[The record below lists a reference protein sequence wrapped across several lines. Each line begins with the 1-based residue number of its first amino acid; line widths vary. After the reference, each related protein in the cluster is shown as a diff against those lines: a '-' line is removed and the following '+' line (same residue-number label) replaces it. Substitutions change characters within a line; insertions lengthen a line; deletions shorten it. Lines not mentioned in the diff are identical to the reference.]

1 MNEEKLQNI
10 HRTLSNMGAIDNDY
24 TTWKA
29 NMTADPAKQANIH
42 KWLVGNGY
50 IDNDLDTWKNNVLGT
65 PKPTT
70 TQQEVQNAI
79 QEQRQEQ
86 EVKKERP
93 AFAYHGP
100 NFKGDRKIKVSLKD
114 DTFTFDDKGGQYTKE
129 QWDSLYEPG
138 IQGSLSE
145 EDYNR
150 GLALSEEISNQRVG
164 YWVEHGEQTFQQEQL
179 EAEQVRENYAKQKG
193 IDVADIDTKDQE
205 YLDYFTEQTAVM
217 ESVRKE
223 QEDEELKKSV
233 RVDGK
238 DLPKVTAEQGGYG
251 STWKDES
258 KSVTDFG
265 EMYNKYGFTF
275 SQTSS
280 EGKSAGDRLYIES
293 WDGKRIYDDE
303 DGKEGV
309 RVDRWGKANN
319 QKAADHINA
328 FLQEHAIDVEAYK
341 KGKVQGE
348 ITTIAKSVTP
358 SKDDLEQIKTNS
370 TNAIDNSRE
379 DIERL
384 FELEKELKAIKDGR
398 VDYDWEGGK
407 EAKEKRLKE
416 ITTEIRVLKQGVIKS
431 SLEDQPLAAAGKAT
445 YKRSDPKIDKG
456 VREAIQK
463 EKRILAA
470 KRYIKE
476 NNIDLNDEAWQKA
489 NTTEYLQL
497 SKLLIGEIEGTWEV
511 VGLDSTQKLLSESP
525 IGQLGDLLKEKLVG
539 EGELEGKEFEL
550 KGAHEGVR
558 ALMEEITFDDVY
570 DAAIKRHSE
579 DEAEAVMQERLK
591 DTIEDFDGGVFTK
604 SEYQKVLEAQAKE
617 RGDAL
622 SEEKEMAMRKHN
634 ILEVEIN
641 DVKKQ
646 LNTHINYLEN
656 TDIIAEIEKIK
667 GRDFVSGWEVE
678 GAQEEID
685 SLVKEY
691 NYHLNGYREHG
702 GRVDRLLSLARS
714 NAGIIEDLDIEEED
728 LKVITKALGKNYQD
742 GTGIALATANGLVDL
757 LQGLEYSVAMISEA
771 VDRGSKWIM
780 DSANI
785 EDPTL
790 KAFLTGTTTL
800 LSPLAMY
807 HDMGSGPE
815 GEPGWRQKMHK
826 SIDGWQENMA
836 ELVEQPIAYD
846 SIDSFSDFTEWA
858 GQMLGGQIPNLA
870 LMYATGGASLYVM
883 GASSAGS
890 KFADYQEQ
898 KELFEQTKGLY
909 GKDISFAE
917 MFLYSSGVGLA
928 EALSEKVTLG
938 QMKTMKGALKSVGG
952 RQGLAKYLRTNVFN
966 KQALLAGGVDIFQE
980 GGSEMLASMAE
991 NMADYYSGDK
1001 TVSLYDNLEEAFVSG
1016 VLISTSMKSMPVFKQ
1031 LMSPFKSQETST
1043 TMDAN
1048 FARIQEIQNMMTDQ
1062 NLSKEVEDRLSDEL
1076 AQIIQQNTEL
1086 VTNDIKRVDLLSNS
1100 EKRSLLDIESDN
1112 RQLQQAAQEIYNDT
1126 GLTDQ
1131 QKAAEVSKIEDIY
1144 NRNLTKKQEILDKHS
1159 VELAKEKYAQTMES
1173 IRDRAD
1179 EVRKAGGP
1187 SINVQEGNTKDFET
1201 FLANTN
1207 DNLMEQTY
1215 REGLAVGMQEVL
1227 ADPNATTEE
1236 KAQAQSYLDQ
1246 LQDGVIQEIPNMI
1259 AGQASRYGVM
1269 VPVMNEAGEITS
1281 YDMFVNKETSLE
1293 DGMFHTGAHEFVH
1306 ATFYNTLK
1314 QDGNAALA
1322 LAGPLMEI
1330 LESDDVTIKDQ
1341 DTWNARV
1348 QGYRAEQQGEEA
1360 FAVSSEMMMDN
1371 DIEFNDNA
1379 ITKVKD
1385 IFRRFSQNYL
1395 GRDIKFD
1402 TKEDV
1407 KNFIKDYHH
1416 SIKNNVQNKAL
1427 TRMIVSG
1434 AKGKLIDDA
1443 KAALQKKDADRAD
1456 RMAFSKNVDQAVE
1469 NNPDLKDTFDTF
1481 TQNEDGSKKF
1491 NSKAEWRSSETFW
1504 NAYTALDGKHLDG
1517 LIRAGVTAKGVPSE
1531 AMPQF
1536 VSDVKVELQNRLEKN
1551 FDPSMANGSLFGWLT
1566 GGSGKFTE
1574 SILYRAKGDV
1584 MVKYGVEPK
1593 TTPIERVTETG
1604 EVITAQIAA
1613 ETDAATQILDNADL
1627 SGVQKPDIGVKNLMK
1642 SLSVNDTQVATIRK
1656 INPKF
1661 SDIYRRT
1668 KSEIGKDLK
1677 RRQAEDARKAK
1688 ENNVPV
1694 NEALQNMTVDGLQS
1708 QINSAFAAEAVKHVV
1723 RESKVNSKDAK
1734 TYKGVKKLVVGKNA
1748 PLRQVLDVVGSL
1760 YGIPSSKIIEQKDLD
1775 TAQRKSAQNHI
1786 LKTTDTQIASLPEGH
1801 NASGKATGVPP
1812 TLLNAVNPKTGKP
1825 DLLYEKRA
1833 KAKFAKTGSA
1843 QGLALQYKQKN
1854 IDRGDFQSLFGIV
1867 KGQPNAN
1874 DTSVDGAIR
1883 NLAIQNT
1890 MLAANQALREIGIEK
1905 GVDPL
1910 ETINII
1916 GDGKSDLFFSQPA
1929 AAVRYNGT
1937 ADIGLV
1943 VQEMLEIKD
1952 LRLDP
1957 QQAVELAAQKHGLQ
1971 VADFGNAAGFIN
1983 SVIKKHQIK
1992 VTEKGAYK
2000 SIIEL
2005 SDVKQNSDVIY
2016 SKNWNDFLKTLGIP
2030 GLTPLDKTNPKDRA
2044 IYKRHTAQ
2052 FLTTLPS
2059 AALTN
2064 VMFFNNTFQSGTR
2077 GDFFSTSG
2085 EVKAL
2090 ALAEMNRRRKDKNFV
2105 EPKTNIKWDKV
2116 SFQSKFAGKIQNIS
2130 IKFGDPTSPDY
2141 IKNESKR
2148 VQTVIRAVNEIRNK
2162 QKSDPVEVKKAEE
2175 LMYRSLME
2183 YMNTPKTNYFGTAA
2197 LAKTKTVDKADALE
2211 RQRFVVSTL
2220 QDATNRSA
2228 SIFKGSAN
2236 FTAMSMTPSNV
2247 TKFSGKKARQKV
2259 MKDYNLSKKAARLIN
2274 NPKDPKVK
2282 AKERAVF
2289 EAEIQNKLKQKAKEN
2304 GISIKELRQQI
2315 RGTMQKRKSHH
2326 GEHDLALLLTSTN
2339 LFKSM
2344 IDGNFDTVYP
2354 KVSKYYT
2361 QTALNEDF
2369 RILVDGLFGKTGNA
2383 EGYSFGMMPAIRF
2396 VAVDPKL
2403 ANDIVLFDYGATLND
2418 VIAAEL
2424 ALKELKGEFM
2434 PLVKQIKEAAGDNL
2448 NVINKNKEKIS
2459 KNVDLKNARAE
2470 LIASAYNEVSN
2481 NQPPQRSSVD
2491 AVHLTNKVNNID
2503 NINKIKKN
2511 AGAVSPLVTPEM
2523 TMEDQLSV
2531 VDNLKQA
2538 KLQFSK
2544 SKPSPK
2550 PKGASFWDFDDTLAR
2565 TKSGVR
2571 AKIPNTDGT
2580 PKPGRKVIF
2589 LAGGAGSGKSSVVKK
2604 VGLQK
2609 QGYKLV
2615 NSDISLEWLKKN
2627 HGLPASMKDYTREQ
2641 LSMLGKLQG
2650 ESRRI
2655 AKRKK
2660 AKYQGNG
2667 DGVIIDGTGASVNVM
2682 NKQVKEFK
2690 DKGYDVAMMFV
2701 ETSEDVSVDRN
2712 AKRKERSLR
2721 EDIVRKNH
2729 KKVMANKE
2737 AYSELFGQ
2745 NFNLVNTDSLALE
2758 DALPQ
2763 DFVGGINNF
2772 TNSYENRRLD
2782 AEEFAAEG
2790 ADIVAQGGTFD
2801 FAEFDTVV
2809 EGEKGP
2815 MFNQAKDRVAKY
2827 GDKSNFVL
2835 TARPHAAQP
2844 HIHAFLKSQGIN
2856 IPIENVITLEN
2867 STPEAKALKIAE
2879 MIGDQGYNDIYFADD
2894 ALINVNS
2901 VQDVLNQFD
2910 IKGKSQQAKLQFS
2923 KDAPKKLDNIIS
2935 EVKPSVDAEF
2945 NQIMQ
2950 DVFGVGKERRFTA
2963 AKAKVRGAKVE
2974 RFKFFIPPSAEDFA
2988 GLCYSFFGKGKQ
3000 GDKHH
3005 AWFKE
3010 HLFDPFSRGIRAIN
3024 MAKQNLANDFSTLKK
3039 MMPKVRKILRKDVP
3053 GTEFSHENAV
3063 RVYNWNKAGY
3073 DMTEFGLS
3081 KTDQAALIKAVEKNP
3096 DLQAFAENVSAMVN
3110 HNADGII
3117 EPTQEWLVGNI
3128 RSDLDYSSQASRENF
3143 LAEWKANKD
3152 IIFSPANLNKI
3163 QATLGD
3169 NFREALE
3176 DMLYAMEN
3184 GTSRPYG
3191 SNKLVNN
3198 FMNWINGSIG
3208 AVMNFNTRSGVLQ
3221 TLSTVNFIN
3230 WGDNNIFK
3238 AAKAFGNQKQFWS
3251 DFANIFNSPYL
3262 KQRRTGLK
3270 QDVNA
3275 NELAQ
3280 SIKDAKN
3287 PAVAAIGYFLK
3298 KGFVITQ
3305 IMDSFAISMG
3315 GASMYRNRIKTYLEQ
3330 GMTQKDAE
3338 AKAWNDFMEVSEE
3351 TQQSARPDRVSQQQR
3366 SALGKLVLAFQNTPM
3381 QYARLTKKAILDLV
3395 NNRGDAK
3402 TNVSKI
3408 LYYGAAQNLI
3418 FYSLQSAMFG
3428 LMFGGDDEEDE
3439 EFFDSKKERIVNS
3452 MIDGVLRGMGV
3463 AGAVVSTAKNMILEF
3478 MEQEGKRQPDH
3489 AHTLIEMLNLSPP
3502 IGIKARKL
3510 YGATQTWE
3518 YNEDVIK
3525 EMGWDIDNPIY
3536 SSVFGVVEATT
3547 NIPLQ
3552 RMYSKLMNVRE
3563 AMNSDH
3569 ELWQRIAMFLGWSQW
3584 NLGIKNEEIEQV
3596 KQEIKEQKTFARKEK
3611 ARIKKEEQQQVIQD
3625 DINAQVEEEKKLFEE
3640 GKLDDPKCN
3649 GVTSKG
3655 GRCGLSVAKPG
3666 DKCTI
3671 HESKPQRT
3679 DGKKVRCKGTRSD
3692 GGPCG
3697 IDTSNKSGYCFYH
3710 D

>member
-1 MNEEKLQNI
+1 MNEETLQNI
-10 HRTLSNMGAIDNDY
+10 HDTLSNMGAIKSDF
-24 TTWKA
+24 T
-29 NMTADPAKQANIH
+29 
-42 KWLVGNGY
+42 
-50 IDNDLDTWKNNVLGT
+50 TWKNNVASNPETQANVHGWLTDNGYIQSDLGTWKSNVFGT
-65 PKPTT
+65 PKPTPSQQDT
-70 TQQEVQNAI
+70 QSEIRQQEQVVES
-79 QEQRQEQ
+79 EQVE
-86 EVKKERP
+86 KKRP
-93 AFAYHGP
+93 AFSYHGP

-138 IQGSLSE
+138 IRGSLSE
-145 EDYNR
+145 EEYNR
-150 GLALSEEISNQRVG
+150 GLALSEEIDKQRQD
-164 YWVEHGEQTFQQEQL
+164 YLVEEGLYKGEQTFQQEQM
-179 EAEQVRENYAKQKG
+179 EAEQVRKNYAKQKG
-193 IDVADIDTKDQE
+193 IDVEDIDTKDQE
-205 YLDYFTEQTAVM
+205 YKDYFTEQTAAM
-217 ESVRKE
+217 ESARKD
-223 QEDEELKKSV
+223 QEKQEKTKKAEV
-233 RVDGK
+233 KAKEDIKK
-238 DLPKVTAEQGGYG
+238 DLVTWKDAL
-251 STWKDES
+251 KDES
-258 KSVTDFG
+258 KSVEDFSKKYG
-265 EMYNKYGFTF
+265 KYGFKF
-275 SQTSS
+275 SRKT
-280 EGKSAGDRLYIES
+280 GDGDRLYIEAH
-293 WDGKRIYDDE
+293 DRTKIYDDE
-303 DGKEGV
+303 DGKEGI
-309 RVDRWGKANN
+309 RVDRWGRANN

-328 FLQEHAIDVEAYK
+328 FLQEHAIDVGILTGLETEEKLA
-341 KGKVQGE
+341 GF
-348 ITTIAKSVTP
+348 IKSVTVSDEEKKNIKDKYTAELDEKLP
-358 SKDDLEQIKTNS
+358 VIQNHVALQVERRNLTKMLKNNTIDQYPGGREAWKSKMQDIEAQLASLHGVDYNELL
-370 TNAIDNSRE
+370 
-379 DIERL
+379 DIERGVTASDRAPIADYL
-384 FELEKELKAIKDGR
+384 QEQGVNVDAEGR
-398 VDYDWEGGK
+398 LIVSEEILAVTEMEMSK
-407 EAKEKRLKE
+407 EAVRRYLKETGIDINDEQWQKNNLKTYRNIVWLLNGDDRGDISNLDQRVADIYYSIDPNEVVEQAVLTLTDEDVKSEMAARLKE
-416 ITTEIRVLKQGVIKS
+416 Q
-431 SLEDQPLAAAGKAT
+431 
-445 YKRSDPKIDKG
+445 
-456 VREAIQK
+456 
-463 EKRILAA
+463 
-470 KRYIKE
+470 
-476 NNIDLNDEAWQKA
+476 
-489 NTTEYLQL
+489 
-497 SKLLIGEIEGTWEV
+497 
-511 VGLDSTQKLLSESP
+511 
-525 IGQLGDLLKEKLVG
+525 
-539 EGELEGKEFEL
+539 
-550 KGAHEGVR
+550 
-558 ALMEEITFDDVY
+558 
-570 DAAIKRHSE
+570 
-579 DEAEAVMQERLK
+579 
-591 DTIEDFDGGVFTK
+591 IEDFDGGLQFRKDKDFEDVGEIMYGRGTYQEELHKNAIKRGEKLSREKELLVRK
-604 SEYQKVLEAQAKE
+604 SEVVQKELENVVEAIKPHKE
-617 RGDAL
+617 YL
-622 SEEKEMAMRKHN
+622 S
-634 ILEVEIN
+634 
-641 DVKKQ
+641 
-646 LNTHINYLEN
+646 N
-656 TDIIAEIEKIK
+656 TDIGEKIQEIK
-667 GRDFVSGWEVE
+667 SRDLKTPEDVRE
-678 GAQEEID
+678 AQDEINA
-685 SLVKEY
+685 LVKEY
-691 NYHLNGYREHG
+691 KYHADQYESYG
-702 GRVDRLLSLARS
+702 GRIDRLLSLGRSVERERS
-714 NAGIIEDLDIEEED
+714 NMAVEEEE
-728 LKVITKALGKNYQD
+728 LEIIAKALGKSYEMGDQM
-742 GTGIALATANGLVDL
+742 AVGLVNATIDL
-757 LQGLEYSVAMISEA
+757 AQGLVYTVQMMGEA
-771 VDRGSKWIM
+771 IQRTRKWIL
-780 DSANI
+780 DEANI

-790 KAFLTGTTTL
+790 RAFAKYATYAIAPGTIIA
-800 LSPLAMY
+800 SEMA
-807 HDMGSGPE
+807 E
-815 GEPGWRQKMHK
+815 GDGKSWITRQHEA
-826 SIDGWQENMA
+826 IDKWQEKYADSVEDPMA
-836 ELVEQPIAYD
+836 FD
-846 SIDSFSDFTEWA
+846 SISSFSDFGEWF
-858 GQMLGGQIPNLA
+858 GTMLAGQIPNLA
-870 LMYATGGASLYVM
+870 LMAATGGGTIVL
-883 GASSAGS
+883 GASAAGS
-890 KFADYQEQ
+890 KYGDLVEQ
-898 KELFEQTKGLY
+898 GVLYEETKGLY
-909 GKDISFAE
+909 GRQMSFLD
-917 MFLYSSGVGLA
+917 MMLISSGTGLA

-938 QMKTMKGALKSVGG
+938 QMKSVKGALKSVGG
-952 RQGLAKYLRTNVFN
+952 RQGFMKYLRTQVFDP
-966 KQALLAGGVDIFQE
+966 KVMKKFGKDLLEE
-980 GGSEMLASMAE
+980 GGSEVLATISE
-991 NMADYYSGDK
+991 NGLDILGGDT
-1001 TVSLYDNLEEAFVSG
+1001 TVSLFDNVNESFVSG
-1016 VLISTSMKSMPVFKQ
+1016 IMISSTIKSPMIFKHA
-1031 LMSPFKSQETST
+1031 MAPFKSSETAT
-1043 TMDAN
+1043 TLN
-1048 FARIQEIQNMMTDQ
+1048 GNLARIQEIENMMTDQ
-1062 NLSKEVEDRLSDEL
+1062 NLSNEVKDRLSQEF
-1076 AQIIQQNTEL
+1076 AEIMQQNKTLIEQ
-1086 VTNDIKRVDLLSNS
+1086 DIKRVDLLTDG
-1100 EKRSLLDIESDN
+1100 EKSSLINIESDN
-1112 RQLQQAAQEIYNDT
+1112 RRLQQAAQEIYNDT

-1144 NRNLTKKQEILDKHS
+1144 NRNLTKKQEILDKYPPN
-1159 VELAKEKYAQTMES
+1159 VVDEKYEQTMES

-1179 EVRKAGGP
+1179 EVRRAGGP
-1187 SINVQEGNTKDFET
+1187 SINIQEGNTKDFKT

-1246 LQDGVIQEIPNMI
+1246 LQDGILQEIPNMI

-1330 LESDDVTIKDQ
+1330 LESDDVTIKDL

-1348 QGYRAEQQGEEA
+1348 QGYKAEQQGEEA

-1379 ITKVKD
+1379 LTKVKD

-1395 GRDIKFD
+1395 NRDIKFD

-1469 NNPDLKDTFDTF
+1469 NNPDLKDTFDKF
-1481 TQNEDGSKKF
+1481 TQNEDGTKKF
-1491 NSKAEWRSSETFW
+1491 DSKAEWQTSTNLSDAW
-1504 NAYTALDGKHLDG
+1504 TAINGKSLDG
-1517 LIRAGVTAKGVPSE
+1517 LIKAGMTAKGVPSE
-1531 AMPQF
+1531 AMPEF
-1536 VSDVKVELQNRLEKN
+1536 VRKVKEKLGERLMKN

-1584 MVKYGVEPK
+1584 MGQYVKEVK
-1593 TTPIERVTETG
+1593 TTPIETVTETG

-1642 SLSVNDTQVATIRK
+1642 SLNVNDAQVAKIRK

-1661 SDIYRRT
+1661 SDIYKRT

-1677 RRQAEDARKAK
+1677 RRQAEDARQAK

-1916 GDGKSDLFFSQPA
+1916 GDGKSDLFFSQPS

-1971 VADFGNAAGFIN
+1971 VVDFGNAAGFIN
-1983 SVIKKHQIK
+1983 SIIKKHQIK

-2064 VMFFNNTFQSGTR
+2064 VMFFNNTFQNSTK
-2077 GDFFSTSG
+2077 GDFFENVA

-2090 ALAEMNRRRKDKNFV
+2090 ALAEMERRRKDKDFV

-2116 SFQSKFAGKIQNIS
+2116 SFQSEFAKKIQNIS

-2148 VQTVIRAVNEIRNK
+2148 VQTIIRAVNEIRNK

-2197 LAKTKTVDKADALE
+2197 LAKTKTVDKADTLE

-2220 QDATNRSA
+2220 QNATDRSK

-2236 FTAMSMTPSNV
+2236 FTAMSMTPSNAMGV
-2247 TKFSGKKARQKV
+2247 PTKKQV
-2259 MKDYNLSKKAARLIN
+2259 MKKYGLSAFEASLIW
-2274 NPKDPKVK
+2274 NPKKPIKPKYRLKGESVK
-2282 AKERAVF
+2282 DARAR
-2289 EAEIQNKLKQKAKEN
+2289 INKSIDNKLKQKAQEN
-2304 GISIKELRQQI
+2304 NVSISEFKQQI
-2315 RGTMQKRKSHH
+2315 KGTMVTRKSHH

-2369 RILVDGLFGKTGNA
+2369 RIIVDGLFGKTGNA

-2396 VAVDPKL
+2396 VAVNPKL

-2470 LIASAYNEVSN
+2470 LIASAYNEVIN
-2481 NQPPQRSSVD
+2481 NKDAQQSSVD

-2511 AGAVSPLVTPEM
+2511 AEAVSPLVTPEM

-2763 DFVGGINNF
+2763 DFVDGINNF

-2801 FAEFDTVV
+2801 FTEFDTVV

-2901 VQDVLNQFD
+2901 VQDLLDQFD

-2935 EVKPSVDAEF
+2935 EVKPNIDAEF

-3005 AWFKE
+3005 KWFKDN
-3010 HLFDPFSRGIRAIN
+3010 LFDPFSRGIRAIN

-3039 MMPKVRKILRKDVP
+3039 MMPKVRKILRKDIP

-3315 GASMYRNRIKTYLEQ
+3315 GASMYRNRINTYLEQ

-3439 EFFDSKKERIVNS
+3439 EFFDSKKERIINS

-3552 RMYSKLMNVRE
+3552 RMYSKLMNVRQS
-3563 AMNSDH
+3563 MNSDH

-3596 KQEIKEQKTFARKEK
+3596 KQEIKEQKTFERKEK
-3611 ARIKKEEQQQVIQD
+3611 ARIKKEEQKQIIQD
-3625 DINAQVEEEKKLFEE
+3625 NINAQVEEEKKLFEE

-3655 GRCGLSVAKPG
+3655 GRCGISVAKPG

-3671 HESKPQRT
+3671 HESKPQRA
-3679 DGKKVRCKGTRSD
+3679 DGKLVKCKGTRSD

-3697 IDTSNKSGYCFYH
+3697 MDTSNKSGYCFYH